1 LIAGFRTRYPAVQ
14 LEVTLAERPV
24 DLMKEAFDLGIVLP
38 FMLTSELTITRALC
52 RLPLAVVGSP
62 SYLRGRKL
70 PQRPEDLAAFRFV
83 TILATISE
91 PQLHFR
97 RGCEEIAVP
106 LEHEVSTNNAALN
119 KELVLSGGG
128 LGALPLTMIAKELD
142 DGRLVQL
149 VPEFE
154 LVSGDAELRLAY
166 RDRSLMTGKVRAFI
180 DYATSHF
187 DARAAQVGRAQRRH
201 NTVSAGSLQ

>member
-1 LIAGFRTRYPAVQ
+1 
-14 LEVTLAERPV
+14 
-24 DLMKEAFDLGIVLP
+24 
-38 FMLTSELTITRALC
+38 
-52 RLPLAVVGSP
+52 
-62 SYLRGRKL
+62 
-70 PQRPEDLAAFRFV
+70 
-83 TILATISE
+83 
-91 PQLHFR
+91 
-97 RGCEEIAVP
+97 
-106 LEHEVSTNNAALN
+106 
-119 KELVLSGGG
+119 
-128 LGALPLTMIAKELD
+128 MIAKELD

-187 DARAAQVGRAQRRH
+187 DARAAQVGLAQRRH